1 MRLIVPA
8 ALCGL
13 AACTALPPAPTTP
26 ADNNPQ
32 PPQRIE
38 TELNAHNQQIGQLQ
52 QQVAELRSQI
62 SELQQRQQQLA
73 QLLDARA
80 AARRSTSQSSA
91 EPAAAPA
98 ENPQEQAYQQALQLY
113 RSGLYNQA
121 LQQLRFAER
130 SGSGG
135 RTEQNA
141 LFLLMQSHEKLRNCE
156 SVILT
161 GQRFATRFAA
171 NPKAAEALYSVGNC
185 QWGMQQRDIARVT
198 WRKLIQTYPN
208 SPAARRAGQ
217 RIQNN
222 R

>member
-1 MRLIVPA
+1 MRLIIPA

-26 ADNNPQ
+26 ADNPQ
-32 PPQRIE
+32 SPQRIE

-73 QLLDARA
+73 QLLDTRA
-80 AARRSTSQSSA
+80 AARRSTSHISA
-91 EPAAAPA
+91 EPAAPA

-171 NPKAAEALYSVGNC
+171 NPKAAEALYSVGSC

>member
-13 AACTALPPAPTTP
+13 AACTALPPAPP
-26 ADNNPQ
+26 ATAGSPQ

-73 QLLDARA
+73 QLLDARV

-130 SGSGG
+130 SGSGS

>member
-1 MRLIVPA
+1 MRLIPLA
-8 ALCGL
+8 ALLGL
-13 AACTALPPAPTTP
+13 AACTALPPAPP
-26 ADNNPQ
+26 GQSNI

-38 TELNAHNQQIGQLQ
+38 AQLNAQTEQISQLQ
-52 QQVAELRSQI
+52 QQIAELRQQI
-62 SELQQRQQQLA
+62 SELQQRQP
-73 QLLDARA
+73 ARSPH
-80 AARRSTSQSSA
+80 RRSSNTIA
-91 EPAAAPA
+91 DTPALPA
-98 ENPQEQAYQQALQLY
+98 ENPQEQAYRQAQQLY
-113 RSGLYNQA
+113 RSGLYSQA
-121 LQQLRFAER
+121 LHQLRFAER

-135 RTEQNA
+135 QTEQNA

-185 QWGMQQRDIARVT
+185 QWSMQQRDIARAT
-198 WRKLIQTYPN
+198 WRKLMQTYPN
-208 SPAARRAGQ
+208 SPAARRASQ

>member
-1 MRLIVPA
+1 MRLIIPA

-13 AACTALPPAPTTP
+13 AACTALPPASPTP
-26 ADNNPQ
+26 ADSPL

-52 QQVAELRSQI
+52 QQVAELRSQV

-80 AARRSTSQSSA
+80 ASRRSTSHSSA

-98 ENPQEQAYQQALQLY
+98 ENLQEQAYQQALQLY
-113 RSGLYNQA
+113 RSGLYSQA

-171 NPKAAEALYSVGNC
+171 NPKAAEALYSVGSC
-185 QWGMQQRDIARVT
+185 QWSMQQRDIARVT

-208 SPAARRAGQ
+208 SPAARRANQ

>member
-1 MRLIVPA
+1 MRLIIPA
-8 ALCGL
+8 VLCGL
-13 AACTALPPAPTTP
+13 AACTALPPTRPSA
-26 ADNNPQ
+26 AGSPQ
-32 PPQRIE
+32 PSQRIV
-38 TELNAHNQQIGQLQ
+38 TELTAHNQQISQLQ
-52 QQVAELRSQI
+52 QQIVELRGQI

-80 AARRSTSQSSA
+80 ASRRSTSHSSA
-91 EPAAAPA
+91 EPATTPA

-113 RSGLYNQA
+113 RSGLYSQA

-161 GQRFATRFAA
+161 GQRFAARFAA
-171 NPKAAEALYSVGNC
+171 NPKAAEALYSVGHC
-185 QWGMQQRDIARVT
+185 QWGMQQRDIARAT
-198 WRKLIQTYPN
+198 WRKLMQTYPN
-208 SPAARRAGQ
+208 SPAARRANQ

>member
-1 MRLIVPA
+1 MRLIIPA

-13 AACTALPPAPTTP
+13 AACTALPQASPTP
-26 ADNNPQ
+26 AGSPL

-52 QQVAELRSQI
+52 QQVAELRSQV
-62 SELQQRQQQLA
+62 SELQQRQQQLT
-73 QLLDARA
+73 QLLD
-80 AARRSTSQSSA
+80 
-91 EPAAAPA
+91 AAPA

-113 RSGLYNQA
+113 RSGLYSQA

>member
-1 MRLIVPA
+1 MRLIIPA
-8 ALCGL
+8 VLCGL
-13 AACTALPPAPTTP
+13 AACTALPPTRPSA
-26 ADNNPQ
+26 AGSPQ
-32 PPQRIE
+32 PSQRIV
-38 TELNAHNQQIGQLQ
+38 TELTAHNQQISQLQ
-52 QQVAELRSQI
+52 QQIVELRGQI

-80 AARRSTSQSSA
+80 ASRRSTSHSSA
-91 EPAAAPA
+91 EPATTPA

-113 RSGLYNQA
+113 RSGLCSQA

-135 RTEQNA
+135 HTEQNA

-161 GQRFATRFAA
+161 GQRFAARFAA
-171 NPKAAEALYSVGNC
+171 NPKAAEALYSVGHC
-185 QWGMQQRDIARVT
+185 QWGMQQRDIARAT
-198 WRKLIQTYPN
+198 WRKLMQTYPN
-208 SPAARRAGQ
+208 SPAARRANQ